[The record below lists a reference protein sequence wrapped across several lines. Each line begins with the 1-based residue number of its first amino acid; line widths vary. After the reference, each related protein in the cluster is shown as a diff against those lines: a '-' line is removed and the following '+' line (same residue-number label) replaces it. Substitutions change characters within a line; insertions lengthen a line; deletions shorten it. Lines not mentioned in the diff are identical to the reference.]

1 MLKFFKVNKM
11 TVLTNYA
18 KKIVNMIALVS
29 RETVLSLRLLTVY
42 SQMIFRAKL
51 VKKSRPVS

>member
-1 MLKFFKVNKM
+1 M